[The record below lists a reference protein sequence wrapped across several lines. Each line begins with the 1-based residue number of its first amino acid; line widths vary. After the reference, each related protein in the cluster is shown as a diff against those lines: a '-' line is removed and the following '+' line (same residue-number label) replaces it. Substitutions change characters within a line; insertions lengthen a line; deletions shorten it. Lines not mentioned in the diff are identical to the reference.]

1 VSRRTNTRDVRKMS
15 DPEVLLR
22 RPWIEGEPGFV
33 DPLLRGPHRQKAHP
47 KPPPDRAR
55 QRSPGQGAAPI
66 AASDS
71 PGVEPDY
78 TPKRPAV
85 PRRKRRQAPS
95 FKLVRIGRKLL
106 DRRPRP

>member
-1 VSRRTNTRDVRKMS
+1 MS

-47 KPPPDRAR
+47 KPPPDSAR

-85 PRRKRRQAPS
+85 PRRKRRQSRPPIVVLRAA
-95 FKLVRIGRKLL
+95 RRLL
-106 DRRPRP
+106 DPRRPRP